1 MKGKVF
7 ADNKNTK
14 EKYAMETTD
23 IMERTLA
30 QEKGRYD
37 KFCKIMH
44 IFSTLMSILFAAGA
58 VFSLVVPIIQAIQ
71 YRNNGGKADIL
82 SVLVS
87 VIYVFLV
94 LGGIALMWNSARHI
108 FRRLRTSET
117 PFCYDIADKIKGTG
131 FLAILLGIISLV
143 YRAVVELISK
153 NGGNFVKSDGYM
165 DLGYPFIYSVLILGV
180 VLMIIAYVFNYG
192 CKLQQE
198 ADETL

>member
-1 MKGKVF
+1 
-7 ADNKNTK
+7 
-14 EKYAMETTD
+14 METTD

-30 QEKGRYD
+30 QEKGRYE

-44 IFSTLMSILFAAGA
+44 IFSTLMCVLFAAGA

-71 YRNNGGKADIL
+71 YRNNGGKADIP

-94 LGGIALMWNSARHI
+94 LGGIALLWNAARHI
-108 FRRLRTSET
+108 FRRLRTAET
-117 PFCYDIADKIKGTG
+117 PFCYDIADKIKGAG

-143 YRAVVELISK
+143 YRTVVELISK
-153 NGGNFVKSDGYM
+153 NGRNFVKSDGYM

-198 ADETL
+198 SDETL

>member
-7 ADNKNTK
+7 ANNKNTK

-30 QEKGRYD
+30 QEKGRYE

-44 IFSTLMSILFAAGA
+44 IFSTLMCVLFAAAA
-58 VFSLVVPIIQAIQ
+58 VFCLIVPIVQAIQ
-71 YRNNGGKADIL
+71 YRNNGGKADIP

-94 LGGIALMWNSARHI
+94 LGGIALLWNAARHI
-108 FRRLRTSET
+108 FRRLRTAET
-117 PFCYDIADKIKGTG
+117 PFCYDIADKIKGAG

-143 YRAVVELISK
+143 YRTVVELISK

-198 ADETL
+198 SDETL

>member
-1 MKGKVF
+1 
-7 ADNKNTK
+7 
-14 EKYAMETTD
+14 
-23 IMERTLA
+23 
-30 QEKGRYD
+30 
-37 KFCKIMH
+37 
-44 IFSTLMSILFAAGA
+44 MSILFAAGA

-71 YRNNGGKADIL
+71 YRNSGGKADIP
-82 SVLVS
+82 SVLIS

-94 LGGIALMWNSARHI
+94 LGGIALLWNSARHI

-153 NGGNFVKSDGYM
+153 NGGHFVKSDGYA

-180 VLMIIAYVFNYG
+180 VLMITAYVFNYG

>member
-1 MKGKVF
+1 VKGKVF

>member
-1 MKGKVF
+1 
-7 ADNKNTK
+7 
-14 EKYAMETTD
+14 METTD

-30 QEKGRYD
+30 QEKGRYE

-44 IFSTLMSILFAAGA
+44 IFSTLMCVLFAAAA
-58 VFSLVVPIIQAIQ
+58 VFCLIVPIVQAIQ
-71 YRNNGGKADIL
+71 YRNNGGKADIP

-87 VIYVFLV
+87 VIQVFLV
-94 LGGIALMWNSARHI
+94 LGGIALLWNAARHI
-108 FRRLRTSET
+108 FRRLRTAET
-117 PFCYDIADKIKGTG
+117 PFCYDIADKIKGAG

-143 YRAVVELISK
+143 YRTVVELISK

-198 ADETL
+198 SDETL

>member
-1 MKGKVF
+1 
-7 ADNKNTK
+7 
-14 EKYAMETTD
+14 METTD

-71 YRNNGGKADIL
+71 YRNNGGKADIP
-82 SVLVS
+82 SVLIS
-87 VIYVFLV
+87 VIYIFLV
-94 LGGIALMWNSARHI
+94 LGGIALLWNSARHI
-108 FRRLRTSET
+108 FRRLRTAET

-143 YRAVVELISK
+143 YRVVVELISK

>member
-1 MKGKVF
+1 
-7 ADNKNTK
+7 
-14 EKYAMETTD
+14 METTD

-30 QEKGRYD
+30 QEKGRYE

-44 IFSTLMSILFAAGA
+44 IFSTLMCVLFAAGA

-71 YRNNGGKADIL
+71 YRNNGGKADIP

-94 LGGIALMWNSARHI
+94 LGGIALLWNAARHI
-108 FRRLRTSET
+108 FRRLKTAET
-117 PFCYDIADKIKGTG
+117 PFCYDIADKIKGAG

-143 YRAVVELISK
+143 YRTVVELISK
-153 NGGNFVKSDGYM
+153 NGRNFVKSDGYM

-198 ADETL
+198 SDETL

>member
-1 MKGKVF
+1 
-7 ADNKNTK
+7 
-14 EKYAMETTD
+14 METTD

-94 LGGIALMWNSARHI
+94 LGGIALLWNSARHI
-108 FRRLRTSET
+108 FRRLRTSKT

-131 FLAILLGIISLV
+131 FLALLLGIISLV

-153 NGGNFVKSDGYM
+153 NGGHFVKSDGYM

-180 VLMIIAYVFNYG
+180 VLMITAYVFQLW
-192 CKLQQE
+192 LQ
-198 ADETL
+198 ASAGSGRDAVKAVSI